1 MPAIV
6 LIPLKYFGVSWPATM
21 ASTSLSTLLKAHL
34 GLGMVSSTPFC
45 VVPSQ
50 ESHGTSISSATGPR
64 ASVTPVEMPPMTTS
78 TLSWRMSLR

>member
-1 MPAIV
+1 
-6 LIPLKYFGVSWPATM
+6 
-21 ASTSLSTLLKAHL
+21 
-34 GLGMVSSTPFC
+34 MVSSTPFW

-50 ESHGTSISSATGPR
+50 DSHGVSISSATAAS